1 MNKNIVIL
9 NNPHCCS
16 CHYINT
22 DMSNIDN
29 IFFVKNDVEIV
40 KLSHKTFQNVVLKI
54 KKNSVKM
61 LLLKLCYRTTHSYL
75 SKPSIAKEA
84 ARIE

>member
-1 MNKNIVIL
+1 ML

-40 KLSHKTFQNVVLKI
+40 KLLLKTFRNVVLKNEKEMRQDAFTKFMLTYNAFVFI
-54 KKNSVKM
+54 K
-61 LLLKLCYRTTHSYL
+61 T
-75 SKPSIAKEA
+75 
-84 ARIE
+84 

>member
-1 MNKNIVIL
+1 ML

-40 KLSHKTFQNVVLKI
+40 KLLLKTFRNVVLKNKKETRQDGFTKIMLTYNVFVLI
-54 KKNSVKM
+54 KIQYN
-61 LLLKLCYRTTHSYL
+61 
-75 SKPSIAKEA
+75 
-84 ARIE
+84 

>member
-40 KLSHKTFQNVVLKI
+40 KLLLKTFRNVGLKNEKEMRQDALTKVVLPYNAFVFI
-54 KKNSVKM
+54 K
-61 LLLKLCYRTTHSYL
+61 T
-75 SKPSIAKEA
+75 
-84 ARIE
+84 